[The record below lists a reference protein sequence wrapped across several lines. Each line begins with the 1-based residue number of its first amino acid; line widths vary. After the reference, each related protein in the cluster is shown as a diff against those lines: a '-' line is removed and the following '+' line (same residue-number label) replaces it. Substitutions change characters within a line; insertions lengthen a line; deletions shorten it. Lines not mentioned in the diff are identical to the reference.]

1 MHEKDLR
8 MRTLEEMMRGI
19 KTIKYNSYEHYFD
32 ERVKTINFILLM
44 LICVLT
50 KLIFVGIPR
59 LKRKELEKSSNYID
73 KILLRF

>member
-32 ERVKTINFILLM
+32 ERVKIINFILLM
-44 LICVLT
+44 ILSN
-50 KLIFVGIPR
+50 KLISYGYF
-59 LKRKELEKSSNYID
+59 
-73 KILLRF
+73 